1 MELLTK
7 EQILAASDIQSEDVS
22 VPEWGGS
29 VRVKALSGAERD
41 QFETS
46 IFETRG
52 KKVERNLQN
61 MRAKLVSLSIV
72 DEQGNRVFSD
82 ADVKALGNKSAA
94 ALDRVFGVA
103 MRLSGVSEQDVDGL
117 AGNFTPADGESSS
130 ST

>member
-7 EQILAASDIQSEDVS
+7 EQILSASDIQTEDVPVS
-22 VPEWGGS
+22 EWGGT

-41 QFETS
+41 QFEMS
-46 IFETRG
+46 MFEERG
-52 KKVERNLQN
+52 KKVQRNLQN

-72 DEQGNRVFSD
+72 DEKGSRVFTD

-94 ALDRVFGVA
+94 ALDRVFAVA
-103 MRLSGVSEQDVDGL
+103 MRLSGVSEQDVDEL
-117 AGNFTPADGESSS
+117 AGNFTPADGASSS